1 MQSCQPK
8 TAVLGNGP
16 GNAFVCCVCNV
27 LAMPAYHYL
36 VVGKAT
42 ALVWTIGVAEIACY
56 RSLVLLLIDGEV
68 GMLDWSA

>member
-1 MQSCQPK
+1 M
-8 TAVLGNGP
+8 
-16 GNAFVCCVCNV
+16 CCVCNV